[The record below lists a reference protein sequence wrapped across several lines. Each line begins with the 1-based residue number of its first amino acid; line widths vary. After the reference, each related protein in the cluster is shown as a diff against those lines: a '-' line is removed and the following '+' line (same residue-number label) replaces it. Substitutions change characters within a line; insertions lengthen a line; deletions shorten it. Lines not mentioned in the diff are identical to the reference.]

1 MDGFLSK
8 CPREDCVADLALRR
22 VDLDAILRGP
32 SHARQT
38 ETDVGVTDLAS
49 SIESIGLL
57 QPIRVAETGKEGV
70 YELLDGQRRFLAF
83 CLLRKKEPGRFSKI
97 PSFVHPAEMEEWK
110 KKTISLHANLSQAP
124 MNKRDRINA
133 TTVVFERFGSVEK
146 MAESTSLP
154 RHAIRRYVEASRL
167 PESLREAVLAGK
179 LSIRAALDAADMH
192 AYDPEDPGSVDPA
205 EMLATA
211 TEMQSLTGKQKSYA
225 REMKSDKPDRPIGE
239 IFDTIRTL
247 DLEKRDIVI
256 SAESD
261 TYSRIQLYIEQ
272 NKIGTVEAATL
283 DLVEDGLDANEV

>member
-1 MDGFLSK
+1 MPNL
-8 CPREDCVADLALRR
+8 ELRR
-22 VDLDAILRGP
+22 VSLEAILRG
-32 SHARQT
+32 SSQARQT
-38 ETDVGVTDLAS
+38 GVDVGVTDLAA
-49 SIESIGLL
+49 SIKSQGLL
-57 QPIRVAETGKEGV
+57 EPIQLAETGEEGV

-83 CLLRKKEPGRFSKI
+83 TILREKEPDLFSKI

-225 REMKSDKPDRPIGE
+225 REMKSNKPDRPIGE
-239 IFDTIRTL
+239 ILDTIRTL
-247 DLEKRDIVI
+247 DLEKHDIMI
-256 SAESD
+256 SIESD
-261 TYSRIQLYIEQ
+261 TYSRIQIYREQ

-283 DLVEDGLDANEV
+283 DLVEDGLAANEV